1 MKHLNRPFK
10 SLTLLNP
17 LLKKVIPGFKKLP
30 NRFQKFTSVVLLI
43 AILLT
48 LLPPFSPF
56 WNSTPKAEAAWF
68 DDSWSY
74 RKTIAITAHTAQ
86 ETNKYISVTIDTAT
100 LTTDKLQADCD
111 DMRFTKYNGELLP
124 YYIVSGCDTAST
136 VIHVNFNVFPAGAQ
150 TIYFYYGN
158 PASGP
163 GKSGADFASEAANYT
178 VGSQG
183 SEEKAQ
189 SPVGYW
195 RLDEG
200 QGTSI
205 SDSMGFSTN
214 GTLTNSPAWQT
225 ENMCIS
231 GKCLRFTGA
240 SSQSVSVPDANNQLR
255 PSGNTMTVSAWYKRQ
270 TTSSTGTIAQKGA
283 SGVSGWTVSIG
294 IAACTTNQMKV
305 SKLGVVDICLDG
317 VPADTNWHMM
327 EVVYDTT
334 GVTLYID
341 GVAKGTS
348 GNTASFTAT
357 TSNLIIGNGDAGGFF
372 SGFIDELKVYD
383 YSRSAAQVKLDYNTV
398 ANSNMSG
405 NGSVLG
411 ANTENMPNALSSGL
425 AGYWKMDATSGNATD
440 SSGNSLTLT
449 NNSSTA
455 YALGKFDGAGTF
467 VAASTDYFSTA
478 TTISGIQTVSFWT
491 YNASTTDEYINLTA
505 SAYITSS
512 NGTVSATGFTS
523 PTIYVNGVESGTLT
537 ANAWNLVTVTTGT
550 AINANQFEVGRANS
564 AYNNGKIDDVR
575 VYSRALNNNQITQ
588 LYNWA
593 PGPNGYWK
601 LDENNGTAPKDS
613 SGYGVNGTFTGNPGW
628 AKGYYGSAFKSD
640 GNGDYVSLDLT
651 NFQNPT
657 RAITL
662 SAWIKLNS
670 NKDYNHVFA
679 RDNWAT
685 GGFNAWQLFT
695 NASGQVVMGVSSGA
709 SQAANAT
716 TTTTLSTGQW
726 YYVTGTYD
734 GSNARVY
741 INGVLSATGSTS
753 SLTFSSISAMVLSSG
768 STVSLDGLIDDAKVY
783 AYARTSQQ
791 IVSDMNALHP
801 AGGSPVGSQAVYYRF
816 DEGYGTTT
824 NNSITPNSAISGTI
838 TEAAWTQSGRN
849 MRALDFDG
857 TNDVVTVSNATAIDL
872 NDNLSNFT
880 FSTWIY
886 PDSDGEADTGQ
897 IFQKGTTTYFRVDS
911 QDGSNNLDLEAN
923 LDLATTDANVN
934 VADAFTIASW
944 NHVAMSWDG
953 TTLRVYVNG
962 KLRGSGT
969 GSGAI
974 SADANNLLI
983 GGGTSNNFDGKID
996 EFKIYNSALALSEI
1010 QIDAN
1015 SGASQVLGAAGNNS
1029 SYAPQAANQE
1039 YCVPGDA
1046 TSCAGPVGR
1055 WDFEEGNG
1063 NTQNDTSGN
1072 SNTCTTFSDQFVYTA
1087 GRIGKALED
1096 GPTSGGDI
1104 SCGSGTTLDNLP
1116 ASGMTLEAWI
1126 YPATMGQFNQGVIM
1140 TKSNSLTNGWSLFF
1154 SGTNA
1159 LTFQSDYATTDLVR
1173 ATANN
1178 SVTLNAWNH
1187 VAMTWTG
1194 SSTATTVLI
1203 YINGREVSYS
1213 TTTNGS
1219 GARNSDAAESFAMGN
1234 DTAQFSKFD
1243 GKIDV
1248 ARAFNY
1254 VRTPAQIAYDY
1265 NRGGPVGQWR
1275 IDECQGTTLNDA
1287 SGNSLTGTL
1296 TIGGTGTQTT
1306 AGTCTTPT
1314 DGTGAWYNGRNGKLN
1329 YSVSFDGTDDYAEVA
1344 SSTKLDSTAGTWA
1357 GWVKTSQGTSS
1368 YYIVMVRASGTS
1380 LSGITMF
1387 QDITTGKLRAQIKDG
1402 SGTVLDLTGGS
1413 AINDGAWH
1421 HFALTFNGTS
1431 TASLY
1436 VDGKLANSGTPS
1448 GSWSFGA
1455 NSLRFADA
1463 NDPFWSFWTGQ
1474 LDDMRVYN
1482 YPMSASQVKTLLNNT
1497 GAVRYAPVTGAP

>member
-1 MKHLNRPFK
+1 MKRLTKPLK
-10 SLTLLNP
+10 SFTLLNP

-30 NRFQKFTSVVLLI
+30 TKFQKGISVLLLI
-43 AILLT
+43 TILLT

-74 RKTIAITAHTAQ
+74 RKSIAITAHTAQ
-86 ETNKYISVTIDTAT
+86 ETNKYISVTIDTAA

-111 DMRFTKYNGELLP
+111 DIRFTKYNGEVLP
-124 YYIVSGCDTAST
+124 YYIVSGCDTAT
-136 VIHVNFNVFPAGAQ
+136 TIIHINFDVFPAGAQ

-158 PASGP
+158 PAARA
-163 GKSGADFASEAANYT
+163 GKSGADFAGEAANYT

-205 SDSMGFSTN
+205 SDSMGFSAN
-214 GTLTNSPAWQT
+214 GTLSNTPAWQT

-231 GKCLRFTGA
+231 AKCLRFTGA

-270 TTSSTGTIAQKGA
+270 TTSSAGTIAQKGA

-327 EVVYDTT
+327 QVVYDTT

-357 TSNLIIGNGDAGGFF
+357 SSNLIIGYGDAGGYF
-372 SGFIDELKVYD
+372 SGFIDELKVYN
-383 YSRSAAQVKLDYNTV
+383 YSRSAAQVKLDYNTI
-398 ANSNMSG
+398 ANGNMSG

-411 ANTENMPNALSSGL
+411 ANTENMPSVLSSGL
-425 AGYWKMDATSGNATD
+425 VGYWKMDATSGNATD

-478 TTISGIQTVSFWT
+478 TTISGVQTVSFWT
-491 YNASTTDEYINLTA
+491 YNAATTDEYINLTA

-512 NGTVSATGFTS
+512 SGTVSATGFTN

-601 LDENNGTAPKDS
+601 LDENSGTTPKDS
-613 SGYGVNGTFTGNPGW
+613 SGYGVNGTFNGNPGW

-640 GNGDYVSLDLT
+640 GNGDFVLMDLT

-670 NKDYNHVFA
+670 NKNYNHVFA

-685 GGFNAWQLFT
+685 GGSNAWQLFT
-695 NASGQVVMGVSSGA
+695 DSTGRVIMGVSSGT

-753 SLTFSSISAMVLSSG
+753 SLTFSAISAMVISSG
-768 STVSLDGLIDDAKVY
+768 STVSLDGLIDDAKIY
-783 AYARTSQQ
+783 AYARTPQQ
-791 IVSDMNALHP
+791 IVSDMNAVHQ
-801 AGGSPVGSQAVYYRF
+801 AGGSPVGSQTAFYRF
-816 DEGYGTTT
+816 DEGYGATA
-824 NNSITPNSAISGTI
+824 NNSISVNSSLTGSISG
-838 TEAAWTQSGRN
+838 AVWSQSGRSL
-849 MRALDFDG
+849 RTLDFDG
-857 TNDVVTVSNATAIDL
+857 SDDTVTITNATAIDMDL
-872 NDNLSNFT
+872 NLANFT
-880 FSTWIY
+880 YSTWVY
-886 PDSDGEADTGQ
+886 ADSDGETDAGR
-897 IFQKGTTTYFRVDS
+897 IFNKGTDTYLRVGN
-911 QDGSNNLDLEAN
+911 QDGSNNLDLVAN
-923 LDLATTDANVN
+923 LDLATTDATVT
-934 VADAFTIASW
+934 VSDAFTTASW
-944 NHVAMSWDG
+944 NHVAMSWNG
-953 TTLRVYVNG
+953 TTLKVYVNG
-962 KLRGSGT
+962 RLRGGNT

-974 SADANNLLI
+974 TADANNLII
-983 GGGTSNNFDGKID
+983 GGAATNFDGKID
-996 EFKIYNSALALSEI
+996 EFKVYDSALALSEI

-1015 SGASQVLGAAGNNS
+1015 SGSSQVLGAAGNNS
-1029 SYAPQAANQE
+1029 NYAPQAANQE

-1046 TSCAGPVGR
+1046 TSCTGPVGR

-1072 SNTCTTFSDQFVYTA
+1072 SNTCTTFSTQYLYTA
-1087 GRIGKALED
+1087 GKIGKALED
-1096 GPTSGGDI
+1096 GTLGGGDI
-1104 SCGSGTTLDNLP
+1104 NCGSGTTLDNLP
-1116 ASGMTLEAWI
+1116 ASGMTLETWI
-1126 YPATMGQFNQGVIM
+1126 YPTTMGEFDQGLIM
-1140 TKSNSLTNGWSLFF
+1140 TKSNSFANGWGLFF

-1159 LTFQSDYATTDLVR
+1159 LTFQSDYTGTDLVR
-1173 ATANN
+1173 ATAN
-1178 SVTLNAWNH
+1178 SAVTLNAWNH
-1187 VAMTWTG
+1187 VVVTWTG
-1194 SSTATTVLI
+1194 SSTASTVLI
-1203 YINGREVSYS
+1203 YINGREVSYA
-1213 TTTNGS
+1213 TTTDGS
-1219 GARNSDAAESFAMGN
+1219 GSRNSDAAQDFSMGN
-1234 DTAQFSKFD
+1234 TTAQISKFD
-1243 GKIDV
+1243 GKFDA

-1265 NRGGPVGQWR
+1265 NRGGPVGHWR

-1287 SGNSLTGTL
+1287 AGNSLTGTL
-1296 TIGGTGTQTT
+1296 TIGGTGSQTT
-1306 AGTCTTPT
+1306 PGTCTTPT

-1329 YSVSFDGTDDYAEVA
+1329 YSVSFDGTDDYAEIA
-1344 SSTKLDSTAGTWA
+1344 SNAKLDSTAGTWS

-1368 YYIVMVRASGTS
+1368 YYIIMVRASGTS
-1380 LSGITMF
+1380 LFGITMF
-1387 QDITTGKLRAQIKDG
+1387 QDITTGKVRVQVKD
-1402 SGTVLDLTGGS
+1402 SSSTPVLDLTGGS
-1413 AINDGAWH
+1413 AINDGSWH
-1421 HFALTFNGTS
+1421 HVAFIFNGTS
-1431 TASLY
+1431 AATLY
-1436 VDGKLANSGTPS
+1436 VDGKSVASGTPS
-1448 GSWSFGA
+1448 GAWSFGA
-1455 NSLRFADA
+1455 NNLRFADA

-1482 YPMSASQVKTLLNNT
+1482 YPMSASQVKTLLNNG